1 MIEAIKDKEG
11 AEAARSKLTAIWKR
25 KLAIDTAARK
35 LPELPRDEKKRLEAE
50 TEAAIKPSWTR
61 IERNMARL
69 EADAETWALVRS
81 TMAEVAD
88 GR

>member
-1 MIEAIKDKEG
+1 VRFLRALPLLLAAHGDLE
-11 AEAARSKLTAIWKR
+11 AEA
-25 KLAIDTAARK
+25 
-35 LPELPRDEKKRLEAE
+35 EAE
-50 TEAAIKPSWTR
+50 TEAAIKPSWAR

-69 EADAETWALVRS
+69 ESDAETWAPVRS